1 MKTRSGPGNRMVSTR
16 MAVIVIV
23 AMLVGAVF
31 VQYSLNSS
39 AASNG
44 SVDQSSPY
52 DTTRSVLDLL
62 GGMRQSLAA
71 NLWTKT
77 DSIHHGYMSENV
89 FKEQALYPYFWL
101 ITRLDPHYTMAYY
114 YASWMLARFGRVNQ
128 GFNLALE
135 GLRYNPDSSALQYNL
150 ASIYFF
156 FKKDPQKARYH
167 LLKAMALKTNETDDS
182 DYQTLLDE
190 IDNVI
195 AGKRK
200 IHAIVPPNAAHKLQ
214 KQADTD

>member
-1 MKTRSGPGNRMVSTR
+1 MVSTG
-16 MAVIVIV
+16 MAIAVIVV
-23 AMLVGAVF
+23 MLTGAVF

-39 AASNG
+39 SASNG
-44 SVDQSSPY
+44 GVDQSSPY
-52 DTTRSVLDLL
+52 DTARSVLDLL

-77 DSIHHGYMSENV
+77 DGIHHDYMKENV
-89 FKEQALYPYFWL
+89 FREQALYPYFWL

-114 YASWMLARFGRVNQ
+114 YASWMLARLGRVDE
-128 GFNLALE
+128 GYRLALE

-156 FKKDPQKARYH
+156 FKNDPQKARYH
-167 LLKAMALKTNETDDS
+167 LLKAMELKTDVTDDS
-182 DYQTLLDE
+182 NYQTLLEE

-200 IHAIVPPNAAHKLQ
+200 IHAIVPPDAAHKLQ

>member
-1 MKTRSGPGNRMVSTR
+1 MKRRSGPGDRMVSTG
-16 MAVIVIV
+16 MAIAVIVV
-23 AMLVGAVF
+23 MLAGAVF

-39 AASNG
+39 SASSSG
-44 SVDQSSPY
+44 IDQSSPY
-52 DTTRSVLDLL
+52 DTARSVLNLL

-71 NLWTKT
+71 NLWSKT
-77 DSIHHGYMSENV
+77 DSIHHGYLHENV
-89 FKEQALYPYFWL
+89 FREQALFPYFWL

-114 YASWMLARFGRVNQ
+114 YASWMLARFGRVND
-128 GFNLALE
+128 GYKLALE
-135 GLRYNPDSSALQYNL
+135 GLRYNPDSSALQFNL

-167 LLKAMALKTNETDDS
+167 LLKAMELKTDEIDDS
-182 DYQTLLDE
+182 DYQTFLEE

-200 IHAIVPPNAAHKLQ
+200 IHEIVPPNAAHKLQ
-214 KQADTD
+214 KQAG